1 MKESKE
7 KKYFELVN
15 NIKILTE
22 GEDDVISVMSTISC
36 EVFQTF
42 DHFNWV
48 GFYRAVGNDK
58 LKVGPYQGG
67 HGCLVID
74 YGRGVCG
81 RCARERAVQIEND
94 VTKLPYHIAC
104 SSDTRSE
111 IVLPVIKNGELIAV
125 FDIDSTEPGAFD
137 EVDVRWL
144 AEIAGLI

>member
-1 MKESKE
+1 MNKE
-7 KKYFELVN
+7 KKYFELLN

-36 EVFQTF
+36 EVFQAF

-111 IVLPVIKNGELIAV
+111 IVLPVIKNGELVAV
-125 FDIDSTEPGAFD
+125 FDIDSTEPGVFD
-137 EVDVRWL
+137 EVDVRYL
-144 AEIAGLI
+144 TEIAGLV

>member
-111 IVLPVIKNGELIAV
+111 IVLPVIKNGELLAV
-125 FDIDSTEPGAFD
+125 FDIDSTEPGVFD